1 MRQRTDAMAGSLH
14 DAVEPARPGAG
25 KTVREIEMSKG
36 SRGNKEA
43 KKPKKVTPVVKSPG
57 TGTDAPTLPNGSK
70 PVLQKR

>member
-1 MRQRTDAMAGSLH
+1 
-14 DAVEPARPGAG
+14 
-25 KTVREIEMSKG
+25 MSKG

-57 TGTDAPTLPNGSK
+57 TGTDAPTPPNGSK

>member
-1 MRQRTDAMAGSLH
+1 MRQRTDAMAGNPQ

-57 TGTDAPTLPNGSK
+57 TGTDAPTPPNGSK